1 MNPQAQNMH
10 KRPAADLSRL
20 QSDAAANY
28 LLLQR
33 LWHQPEQGVQ
43 LIGLRQHGRDLGFLR
58 LQELELTT
66 WTQLLQLQFFAE
78 NEHPWLRPVSLEIRV
93 YHDVKLAEVISFQQ
107 QQPREGQYN
116 YPNEQMFH
124 PDEKVQVNAFLKEW
138 LKLALDR
145 GYTPKEEVLPYG

>member
-1 MNPQAQNMH
+1 MNPQAQNMQ
-10 KRPAADLSRL
+10 KRPVADLSRL

-43 LIGLRQHGRDLGFLR
+43 LIGLRQQGQDLGLLR
-58 LQELELTT
+58 LQQLEQTT
-66 WTQLLQLQFFAE
+66 WTQLLELQFFAKT
-78 NEHPWLRPVSLEIRV
+78 EHPWLDPACLVIRI

-107 QQPREGQYN
+107 QQPREGLYH
-116 YPNEQMFH
+116 YPNEQMFQ

-145 GYTPKEEVLPYG
+145 GYTPSEEALPHE